1 MKLRKENPTNTRFKK
16 ARFLLFDEL
25 EMNSILGDEK
35 AVLERD
41 ISPWVNPDKDRQTQF
56 NLKTGHVVYFAMT
69 QQYSKANELLKQLN
83 KDYPQVGDYRW
94 LNNPLFDRIK
104 KEYPQFQETINQIR
118 LPPKLTDSNPSKM

>member
-1 MKLRKENPTNTRFKK
+1 M
-16 ARFLLFDEL
+16 
-25 EMNSILGDEK
+25 
-35 AVLERD
+35 D
-41 ISPWVNPDKDRQTQF
+41 ISPWVNLDKDRQLQF
-56 NLKTGHVVYFAMT
+56 NLKTGHAVYFAMT
-69 QQYSKANELLKQLN
+69 QQYPKANELLKQLN